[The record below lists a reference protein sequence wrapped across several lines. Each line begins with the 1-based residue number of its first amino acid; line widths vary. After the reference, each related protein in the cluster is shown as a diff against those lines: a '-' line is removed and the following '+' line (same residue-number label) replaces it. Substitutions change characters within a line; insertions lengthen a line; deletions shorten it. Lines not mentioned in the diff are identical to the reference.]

1 MSRQVL
7 VYDTTLR
14 DGTQREGISLSC
26 DDKLRIAQ
34 KLDDL
39 GVAYIEGGWP
49 GSNPKDVEFFERAGE
64 LNLANAKI
72 AAFGS
77 TCRVGSDPAEDANIQ
92 AMLDSGTPVCT
103 VVGKTWGLHVKDVL
117 KTTPEENLRII
128 KDSIAYLKAQGREVV
143 YDAEHFF
150 DGYKSDAEYAVQ
162 TLGAAVEGG
171 AETIVVCDTNGGTLP
186 WEVAQIIQEIKAR
199 FPDTVLGIHTHNDG
213 ECGVAN
219 TLAAVD
225 QGARHIQGTINGYGE
240 RCGNANLCSAI
251 PDLELKMGYDCLPEG
266 NLPDLTDVSY
276 FVAEVANLAPDE
288 HMPYVGQS
296 AFAHKGGIHV
306 AAMRRNVNS
315 YQHIDPTLVGNQM
328 RTVVSELSGRG
339 NLFSKAEEL
348 NLDVE
353 NGDAVSDV
361 LEEIKALE
369 ARGFSFEAAEASVAL
384 MLHRQKPDYK
394 PPFELIDFSATV
406 ENRQGRGVFAEATV
420 KVCVEGEVFH
430 TVADGNGPVNALDAA
445 LRKALLPVYP
455 RLGEFQLADYKVR
468 ILDSDSGTAA
478 TTRVLID
485 TQNHHKRWSTVGAS
499 ANIIEASWLALA
511 DSMEYGISLA

>member
-1 MSRQVL
+1 MSRKIL

-77 TCRVGSDPAEDANIQ
+77 TCRVDTDPAEDANLQ
-92 AMLDSGTPVCT
+92 AMLESGAPVCT
-103 VVGKTWGLHVKDVL
+103 VVGKSWALHVRDVL

-128 KDSIAYLKAQGREVV
+128 KESVAYLIGQGREVV

-150 DGYKSDAEYAVQ
+150 DGYKADSAYALK
-162 TLGAAVEGG
+162 TLQAAVDGG
-171 AETIVVCDTNGGTLP
+171 AETVVLCDTNGGALP
-186 WEVAQIIQEIKAR
+186 WEVAQITREFRAQ
-199 FPDTVLGIHTHNDG
+199 FPETTLGIHAHNDG

-225 QGARHIQGTINGYGE
+225 QGATHIQGTINGYGE

-251 PDLELKMGYDCLPEG
+251 PDLELKMGYNCLPEG
-266 NLPDLTDVSY
+266 NLPDLMDVSH
-276 FVAEVANLAPDE
+276 FVAEVANLAPDD
-288 HMPYVGQS
+288 HMPFVGQS

-306 AAMRRNVNS
+306 AAMRRNQHS

-353 NGDAVSDV
+353 DTAAVSAV

-384 MLHRQKPDYK
+384 MLHRQKPDYE

-406 ENRQGRGVFAEATV
+406 ENRQGRGIFAEATV
-420 KVCVEGEVFH
+420 KVWVNGEVFH
-430 TVADGNGPVNALDAA
+430 TVAEGNGPVNALDAA

-485 TQNHHKRWSTVGAS
+485 TQNHHHRWSTVGAS
-499 ANIIEASWLALA
+499 GNIIEASWLALA
-511 DSMEYGISLA
+511 DSMEYGLSIA

>member
-1 MSRQVL
+1 
-7 VYDTTLR
+7 
-14 DGTQREGISLSC
+14 
-26 DDKLRIAQ
+26 
-34 KLDDL
+34 
-39 GVAYIEGGWP
+39 
-49 GSNPKDVEFFERAGE
+49 
-64 LNLANAKI
+64 
-72 AAFGS
+72 
-77 TCRVGSDPAEDANIQ
+77 
-92 AMLDSGTPVCT
+92 
-103 VVGKTWGLHVKDVL
+103 
-117 KTTPEENLRII
+117 
-128 KDSIAYLKAQGREVV
+128 
-143 YDAEHFF
+143 
-150 DGYKSDAEYAVQ
+150 
-162 TLGAAVEGG
+162 
-171 AETIVVCDTNGGTLP
+171 
-186 WEVAQIIQEIKAR
+186 
-199 FPDTVLGIHTHNDG
+199 
-213 ECGVAN
+213 
-219 TLAAVD
+219 
-225 QGARHIQGTINGYGE
+225 
-240 RCGNANLCSAI
+240 
-251 PDLELKMGYDCLPEG
+251 
-266 NLPDLTDVSY
+266 
-276 FVAEVANLAPDE
+276 
-288 HMPYVGQS
+288 MPYVGQS